1 MKKGDCVI
9 LEGMNRCRRY
19 AGGGRR
25 MVFVLA
31 AGVAWGACAHAEPKC
46 PLPGDWVLDKEV
58 NDWSGAKVS
67 ELNDATLPATA
78 KVDWFRRWCQK

>member
-1 MKKGDCVI
+1 MT
-9 LEGMNRCRRY
+9 NP
-19 AGGGRR
+19 
-25 MVFVLA
+25 F
-31 AGVAWGACAHAEPKC
+31 
-46 PLPGDWVLDKEV
+46 PGDWVLDKEV